1 MRKIKMS
8 WTLMVAMLLLTGG
21 VMAQSFGPQA
31 GDKSVALR
39 FGRAVS
45 FGDMYYEVNGAV
57 NDWDGIARNLSW
69 PLENTYSTS
78 NSMTNM
84 IGVEAKYFI
93 TSQIAARFNGSG
105 AIVSSPAADATMVT
119 GEARVE
125 GEASYP
131 GTFVPGWEMME
142 SRTTKQFYVD
152 LGADYYFA
160 SNYSKVNPTGEC
172 KSTLPMVRWKL
183 LMDSEV
189 LMMME
194 K

>member
-1 MRKIKMS
+1 
-8 WTLMVAMLLLTGG
+8 
-21 VMAQSFGPQA
+21 
-31 GDKSVALR
+31 
-39 FGRAVS
+39 
-45 FGDMYYEVNGAV
+45 
-57 NDWDGIARNLSW
+57 
-69 PLENTYSTS
+69 
-78 NSMTNM
+78 M